1 MEGRPPDGWHPALVV
16 VDVQNKFYNITAG
29 LSDSFNLSRD
39 ALNFTISMFREA
51 DLPII
56 FVFFDGEGS
65 CMSDCDNA
73 DSVIDGV
80 DFRPGDIIVHKTSM
94 NCFYGSDL
102 SAKLTELGCDSIV
115 LSGMVAHL
123 CVLSTY
129 FSAYDNGFEPY
140 IASGTLAATKQEN
153 VSHVEAIAITLD
165 PAALRRK
172 LASVSKGRAV

>member
-1 MEGRPPDGWHPALVV
+1 MEGRPPDGWRPALVV
-16 VDVQNKFYNITAG
+16 VDVQNKFYNITEG
-29 LSDSFNLSRD
+29 LRNSFDLSRD
-39 ALNFTISMFREA
+39 ALNVTINMFREA
-51 DLPII
+51 DLPIV
-56 FVFFDGEGS
+56 FVFFDGGGD
-65 CMSDCDNA
+65 CMSNCDNA

-80 DFRPGDIIVHKTSM
+80 DFRSGDTVVHKTSM

-140 IASGTLAATKQEN
+140 IASGTLAATEQDN
-153 VSHVEAIAITLD
+153 VGRVEAITITLD

-172 LASVSKGRAV
+172 LASASNGRAV